1 MSAAQALLPLL
12 GRWYA
17 FGPWALVGAIVWRC
31 FGWRRAVLWLGF
43 GWALAFGAEWSS
55 TSGPGIPF
63 GVYHYRPAGLTHDW
77 TLLGVPLFDSLSFSW
92 LAFCTY
98 AVMGSLGA
106 RGWRRGLL
114 GAVAMVAVDLVV
126 DPVSLRG
133 ANWWLGSIYSYPA
146 HSGAWYGVSLDNY
159 LGWLVVGAA
168 LQLWTRVALGEFPGQ
183 LPRPLLATWPL
194 LLGVLAGSSLLAGI
208 LGVGPS
214 AGAALLLFGLCL
226 ILARASRRH
235 QLTGP
240 PLILACAL
248 ASEARA
254 ARRALGRGFS
264 RLPSGR
270 LVRWISPDGGVE
282 VWETGA
288 GPAAARQAADQS
300 PPGGLVL
307 VLGLAGACAPGWAVA
322 DVGIGQSVLSPE
334 GFWTELS
341 PDARL
346 ALAGCGRSCRLETS
360 ASVVEASSRRAEL
373 AARGVDLVEMET
385 SAWSER
391 PGARVAALRVVLDT
405 PTSPLGSAATLI
417 PPGGRGPDPRRL
429 AGLLV
434 RHPGA
439 LAELLAVG
447 RLQARALAALSA
459 AVGLAVPRLRAQGLH
474 GGGLEVRRLP
484 RPGSADDEP
493 SPAAEL
499 G

>member
-1 MSAAQALLPLL
+1 MSVAQALLPLL

-17 FGPWALVGAIVWRC
+17 FGPWVLVGVIVWRC
-31 FGWRRAVLWLGF
+31 FGWRRAVLWLGV
-43 GWALAFGAEWSS
+43 GWALAFAAEWSS

-63 GVYHYRPAGLTHDW
+63 GVYHYHPGGLSHDW
-77 TLLGVPLFDSLSFSW
+77 TLLGVPLFDSLSFGW

-133 ANWWLGSIYSYPA
+133 ASWWLGSIYSYPA
-146 HSGAWYGVSLDNY
+146 HSGVWYGVSLANY
-159 LGWLVVGAA
+159 LGWLVLGAV
-168 LQLWTRVALGEFPGQ
+168 LQLWTRLVLGEFPGQ
-183 LPRPLLATWPL
+183 LPRPLLAAWPL
-194 LLGVLAGSSLLAGI
+194 LLGVLGWSSVLAGL

-214 AGAALLLFGLCL
+214 AGAALLLFGICL
-226 ILARASRRH
+226 TLARASRRR

-254 ARRALGRGFS
+254 ARHALGRGFS
-264 RLPSGR
+264 RLPSRR
-270 LVRWISPDGGVE
+270 LVRWIGPDGGVE

-288 GPAAARQAADQS
+288 GPAAARRAAAQA
-300 PPGGLVL
+300 PLGGLVL
-307 VLGLAGACAPGWAVA
+307 VLGVAGACAPGWDLAE
-322 DVGIGQSVLSPE
+322 VGIGQSVLSPE
-334 GFWTELS
+334 GLWTELS

-346 ALAGCGRSCRLETS
+346 ALAGAGRSCRLATTY
-360 ASVVEASSRRAEL
+360 AVVDTPTQRSEL

-385 SAWSER
+385 SAWSDR
-391 PGARVAALRVVLDT
+391 QGARVAALRVVLDT
-405 PTSPLGSAATLI
+405 PTSRLGRAATLI

-434 RHPGA
+434 RQPGA
-439 LAELLAVG
+439 LSELLAVG

-459 AVGLAVPRLRAQGLH
+459 AVGLAVPSLMDQ
-474 GGGLEVRRLP
+474 RLP
-484 RPGSADDEP
+484 RPGSAGGESGP
-493 SPAAEL
+493 VAEL